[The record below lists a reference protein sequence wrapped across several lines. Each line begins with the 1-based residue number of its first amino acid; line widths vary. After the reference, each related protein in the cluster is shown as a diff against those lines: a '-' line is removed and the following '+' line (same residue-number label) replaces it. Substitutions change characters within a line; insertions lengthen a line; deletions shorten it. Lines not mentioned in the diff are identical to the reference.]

1 VLFPP
6 LDQKFMYT
14 LLQCVL
20 DMGACGGAITFSSK
34 ICIDYYVVMHF
45 NYAGAKF
52 NVKSFK

>member
-1 VLFPP
+1 
-6 LDQKFMYT
+6 MYT